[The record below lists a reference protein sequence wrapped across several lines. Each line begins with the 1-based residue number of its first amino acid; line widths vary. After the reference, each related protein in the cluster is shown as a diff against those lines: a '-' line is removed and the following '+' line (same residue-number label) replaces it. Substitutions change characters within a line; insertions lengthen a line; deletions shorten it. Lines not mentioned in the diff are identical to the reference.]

1 MRKDLREYVDSC
13 HTCQTINART
23 TRNEGCLIPRDIPT
37 EPNAVISL
45 DHKGPLN
52 EKGDHILVCIN
63 HATRY
68 MDAVTVPS
76 TSSTHYLD
84 FMTNRWIPRF
94 GVPSVIITDQAKGFV
109 NKKTDQ
115 FHRRLGIAHQNSPPY
130 WPQSNGLIERMVG
143 TLKQVLRKMLNNKD
157 KWQKEL
163 PRATLAINATKHRHS
178 GHSPF

>member
-1 MRKDLREYVDSC
+1 MLTPC

-45 DHKGPLN
+45 DHMDPLN
-52 EKGDHILVCIN
+52 EKGDHILVCID

-84 FMTNRWIPRF
+84 FMTNR
-94 GVPSVIITDQAKGFV
+94 
-109 NKKTDQ
+109 
-115 FHRRLGIAHQNSPPY
+115 
-130 WPQSNGLIERMVG
+130 
-143 TLKQVLRKMLNNKD
+143 
-157 KWQKEL
+157 
-163 PRATLAINATKHRHS
+163 
-178 GHSPF
+178 